1 MHHMTAGTLPAE
13 FKSKTSPF
21 LNCDFL
27 AHIKEPD
34 SNATCCKASHLQD
47 RSWQAREKCTKKGSD
62 RCWNNTHTHTP
73 DAGHAS
79 SLRAKLASLQLT
91 GNNLSFSFQLP
102 GQTFKLQLLQRE
114 GENVSQ
120 HVSIYLLS
128 HLQSSWTSIWLCRH
142 RHG

>member
-1 MHHMTAGTLPAE
+1 MRPVVKPVTCKTAADKHG
-13 FKSKTSPF
+13 K
-21 LNCDFL
+21 NV
-27 AHIKEPD
+27 
-34 SNATCCKASHLQD
+34 Q
-47 RSWQAREKCTKKGSD
+47 KKDLTGVEI
-62 RCWNNTHTHTP
+62 THTHTP

-128 HLQSSWTSIWLCRH
+128 HLQSS
-142 RHG
+142 